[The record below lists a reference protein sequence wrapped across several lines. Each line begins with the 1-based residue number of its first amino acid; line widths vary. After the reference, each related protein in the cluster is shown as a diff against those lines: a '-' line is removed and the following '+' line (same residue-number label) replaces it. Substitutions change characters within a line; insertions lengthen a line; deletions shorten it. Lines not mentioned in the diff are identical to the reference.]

1 MKRLRDGESVNS
13 LTSTEAGD
21 VREKNGRR
29 RGLGRIE
36 FALNLWIQ
44 TFSLQFFN
52 ERRSIHMK

>member
-36 FALNLWIQ
+36 FALNLWI
-44 TFSLQFFN
+44 
-52 ERRSIHMK
+52 